1 MDNIGICLS
10 PLPIEIY
17 PYISDVDVISYLDN
31 ISKYDAFL
39 SWACFTV
46 PVWHVRSGLVE
57 KDTSYHI
64 NVFFEQ
70 ELKLR
75 RNNNE

>member
-1 MDNIGICLS
+1 MDNIGICLG
-10 PLPIEIY
+10 PLSIEIY
-17 PYISDVDVISYLDN
+17 MYISVIDAISYLDN

-39 SWACFTV
+39 NWACYTV

-70 ELKLR
+70 ELILR
-75 RNNNE
+75 SKKQ